1 MNIDRGT
8 ANLDLLATWLSN
20 KINKRYEHQIVNEVK
35 QALRTCMTCEHFNVA
50 DETCG
55 LTDNLRP
62 PANIIAYGCDKY
74 KFEYD
79 DIPF

>member
-20 KINKRYEHQIVNEVK
+20 KINVQRKHQIHNEVK
-35 QALRTCMTCEHFNVA
+35 RALRTCVTCEQFDKDN
-50 DETCG
+50 ETCK
-55 LTDNLRP
+55 LTENLRP
-62 PANIIAYGCDKY
+62 PANVIAYGCDKY
-74 KFEYD
+74 QFEFD